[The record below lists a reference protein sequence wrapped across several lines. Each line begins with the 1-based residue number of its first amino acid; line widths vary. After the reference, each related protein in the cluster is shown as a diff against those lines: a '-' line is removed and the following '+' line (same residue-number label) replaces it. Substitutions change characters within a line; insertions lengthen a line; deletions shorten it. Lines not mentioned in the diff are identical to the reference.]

1 MIEKL
6 EKGVP
11 YTEIE
16 LYSQDITA
24 QMYEIYYNFE
34 PDRKW
39 LDKAL
44 EIRKQMKVDN
54 FNSSGKAKYFSDI
67 AYVNWKLG
75 NYEVAEQHF
84 TTSLGYEENAFA
96 QIYLLDCLVEQ
107 NKIKNLKEYLE
118 NVEFNTLGVDCID
131 FLIILGNA
139 AIRLNDT
146 SSIETLKG
154 YLKEINIA
162 VPYYKLCLKELE
174 LELEKKSGRIRKILG
189 KLSPLKEYLILQPQF
204 NGMGIN
210 LEKIIEDL
218 KK

>member
-1 MIEKL
+1 M
-6 EKGVP
+6 
-11 YTEIE
+11 
-16 LYSQDITA
+16 
-24 QMYEIYYNFE
+24 
-34 PDRKW
+34 
-39 LDKAL
+39 
-44 EIRKQMKVDN
+44 
-54 FNSSGKAKYFSDI
+54 
-67 AYVNWKLG
+67 
-75 NYEVAEQHF
+75 
-84 TTSLGYEENAFA
+84 
-96 QIYLLDCLVEQ
+96 
-107 NKIKNLKEYLE
+107 
-118 NVEFNTLGVDCID
+118 
-131 FLIILGNA
+131 
-139 AIRLNDT
+139 NDT

>member
-1 MIEKL
+1 M
-6 EKGVP
+6 
-11 YTEIE
+11 
-16 LYSQDITA
+16 
-24 QMYEIYYNFE
+24 
-34 PDRKW
+34 
-39 LDKAL
+39 
-44 EIRKQMKVDN
+44 
-54 FNSSGKAKYFSDI
+54 
-67 AYVNWKLG
+67 
-75 NYEVAEQHF
+75 
-84 TTSLGYEENAFA
+84 
-96 QIYLLDCLVEQ
+96 DCLVEQ

-174 LELEKKSGRIRKILG
+174 LELEKKGGRIRKILG

>member
-1 MIEKL
+1 
-6 EKGVP
+6 
-11 YTEIE
+11 
-16 LYSQDITA
+16 
-24 QMYEIYYNFE
+24 
-34 PDRKW
+34 
-39 LDKAL
+39 
-44 EIRKQMKVDN
+44 MKVDN

-146 SSIETLKG
+146 
-154 YLKEINIA
+154 LKEINIA

>member
-1 MIEKL
+1 M
-6 EKGVP
+6 
-11 YTEIE
+11 
-16 LYSQDITA
+16 
-24 QMYEIYYNFE
+24 YYNFE

>member
-1 MIEKL
+1 MKLKYQFDKAIQLSLVSDNEGAKKIADEVIEKL

-24 QMYEIYYNFE
+24 QMYELYYNFE

-139 AIRLNDT
+139 GLSCFFHITYILLATNLLTHCIF
-146 SSIETLKG
+146 
-154 YLKEINIA
+154 INNQT
-162 VPYYKLCLKELE
+162 
-174 LELEKKSGRIRKILG
+174 R
-189 KLSPLKEYLILQPQF
+189 QPVIWFRVFQIHWIHRYWQPF
-204 NGMGIN
+204 
-210 LEKIIEDL
+210 
-218 KK
+218 